1 MLFNIRGIA
10 GASMA
15 DVSEAT
21 GLEKGG
27 VYNHFA
33 TKEELS
39 VAAFEYA
46 AALVRERI
54 ETSLSSK
61 TNALERLRAFL
72 DTYRSTS
79 EWPLMKGGCPLMNTA
94 IEADDTNP
102 ELRRRAKIAIEGW
115 RARLESI
122 LEEGVRREEIRPV
135 DCAATASAIVA
146 TVEGAVMLAKVYGDR
161 SHLDAG
167 LDHLENHLGSLERRP
182 RAVAR

>member
-1 MLFNIRGIA
+1 VLFNTRGVA

-54 ETSLSSK
+54 ETSLDAK
-61 TNALERLRAFL
+61 TNALDRLRSFL
-72 DTYRSTS
+72 GTYRSTS
-79 EWPLMKGGCPLMNTA
+79 ESPLLKGGCPLMNTA

-102 ELRRRAKIAIEGW
+102 ELRRRARIALERW
-115 RARLESI
+115 RARIEST
-122 LEEGVRREEIRPV
+122 LEEGVRCGEVRPI

-161 SHLDAG
+161 THLDAA
-167 LDHLENHLGSLERRP
+167 LDHLEEHLDSIARRP
-182 RAVAR
+182 LAAAR

>member
-1 MLFNIRGIA
+1 
-10 GASMA
+10 MA

-46 AALVRERI
+46 ATLVSDRI
-54 ETSLSSK
+54 EASLSSK

-72 DTYRSTS
+72 GTYRRSA

-102 ELRRRAKIAIEGW
+102 ELRRRAKVAIERW
-115 RARLESI
+115 RARLESV
-122 LEEGVRREEIRPV
+122 LEEGVGSGEIRRI
-135 DCAATASAIVA
+135 DCAAAASAIVA
-146 TVEGAVMLAKVYGDR
+146 TVEGAVMLAKLYGDR

-167 LDHLENHLGSLERRP
+167 LDHLEDYFRSLERRP
-182 RAVAR
+182 RVAGR